1 MMESRLNRLEAVQA
15 MLLEI
20 GQMSTSCS
28 DITEFVRA
36 VHRALGRIMYAA
48 NFYVALSDRDDGSV
62 RFVYFVDERDVMPY
76 ADAKVFLASPEESP
90 TAWVILNKQMLVM
103 TADEHNARG
112 VDGHGWGLGST
123 AEHWMGCPLL
133 DQQHD
138 VVGAIVIQSYSPEYT
153 FSAEDQALFQLI
165 ANHVSAAL
173 QSLQS
178 MDRLE
183 RAVQERTALLAIEVA
198 ERRRAETVQHALFEI
213 ANLSASAVDAEAL
226 SAALHKIISALIVA
240 DNFLIALYH
249 PDTKEIS
256 IPYFVDEKD
265 AQAPVK
271 RFRYGVGMSS
281 YVLACKQ
288 AKLHDAASYAQLVA
302 DGLIHEPLGATDIA
316 SWMGAPMLVHD
327 EPYGVIIVQS
337 YDAATIY
344 TQADLDLLAF
354 MASHVAVAIARMQA
368 DRAIRR
374 AKDRLEQ
381 QNAALGEALHS
392 LQEAQ
397 SELVR
402 QEKLASLGRLVAGV
416 AHEINTPL
424 GICVTATSHLVQELK
439 LTREELAAGEMTEDS
454 LEQFLEII
462 DQSLRIMTTNTQ
474 RAAALV
480 RSFKQVAVDQSSDDI
495 RSFRLK
501 SYLDEVLLSLQP
513 KLKGR
518 PVKVDVDCPDS
529 IDMESFPG
537 AVSQIVTNMVM
548 NSLVHGFEHEQAG
561 QIRMTATL
569 DDEMVVFD
577 YSDDGAG
584 MDADTLAKL
593 FDPFFTTKR
602 GQGGSGLGAHIL
614 YNLVTGPLGGTVR
627 VDSAPG
633 AGLRYHLR
641 FPRSRREA
649 KALAA

>member
-1 MMESRLNRLEAVQA
+1 MESRLNRLEAVQA

-20 GQMSTSCS
+20 GQLSTSCS

-48 NFYVALSDRDDGSV
+48 NFYVALSDREDGSV
-62 RFVYFVDERDVMPY
+62 RFVYFVDELDETPDP
-76 ADAKVFLASPEESP
+76 AAKLTLASPEQSP
-90 TAWVILNKQMLVM
+90 TAWVILNRQKLVM
-103 TADEHNARG
+103 TAAEHNARG
-112 VDGHGWGLGST
+112 PDGNGWGQGST

-133 DQQHD
+133 DQQHLPL
-138 VVGAIVIQSYSPEYT
+138 GAIVIQSYSPLHT
-153 FSAEDQALFQLI
+153 FSSEDQALFALI

-173 QSLQS
+173 QGMQS

-183 RAVQERTALLAIEVA
+183 RAVQERTALLAVEVA
-198 ERRRAETVQHALFEI
+198 ERRRAETVQHALYEI
-213 ANLSASAVDAEAL
+213 ANLSASAVDATAL
-226 SAALHKIISALIVA
+226 SASLHKIINELIVA

-256 IPYFVDEKD
+256 IPYFVDQKD
-265 AQAPVK
+265 KEAPVK
-271 RFRYGVGMSS
+271 RFQYGVGMSS
-281 YVLACKQ
+281 YVLAQKQ
-288 AKLHDAASYAQLVA
+288 ASLHDAASYARLVA
-302 DGLIHEPLGATDIA
+302 DGLINEPLGCTDIA
-316 SWMGAPMLVHD
+316 SWMGAPMLVKD
-327 EPYGVIIVQS
+327 QPYGVIIVQS
-337 YDAATIY
+337 YDPSIMY
-344 TQADLDLLAF
+344 SQGDLELLAF
-354 MASHVAVAIARMQA
+354 MASHVGVAIARHVA
-368 DRAIRR
+368 DRAIIKAR
-374 AKDRLEQ
+374 DRLEQ
-381 QNAALGEALHS
+381 QNAALESALHS

-439 LTREELAAGEMTEDS
+439 LTREELEAGEMTEDS
-454 LEQFLEII
+454 LQQFFEII

-495 RSFRLK
+495 RGFRLK
-501 SYLDEVLLSLQP
+501 NYLDEVLLSLQP

-518 PVKVDVDCPDS
+518 PVQVEVECLHE
-529 IDMESFPG
+529 IQMESFPG
-537 AVSQIVTNMVM
+537 AVSQIVTNLVM
-548 NSLVHGFEHEQAG
+548 NSLVHGFEHGQAG
-561 QIRMTATL
+561 RIRMAARL
-569 DDEMVVFD
+569 EDEMVVFE

-584 MDADTLAKL
+584 MDGEMLAKL

-614 YNLVTGPLGGTVR
+614 YNLVTGPLAGSVR
-627 VDSAPG
+627 VESAPG
-633 AGLRYHLR
+633 KGLRYYLR

-649 KALAA
+649 KVAA